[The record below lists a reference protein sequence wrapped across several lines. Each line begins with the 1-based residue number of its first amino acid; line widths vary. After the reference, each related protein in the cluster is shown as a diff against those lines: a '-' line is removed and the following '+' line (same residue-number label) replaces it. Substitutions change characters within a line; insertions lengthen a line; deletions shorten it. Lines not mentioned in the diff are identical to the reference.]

1 MKTDY
6 RFWEQNV
13 NPITMQ
19 PNEKIREWK
28 ETNDLRNERLERERI
43 SLEHNLM
50 LDGYSQQEINTKF
63 W

>member
-6 RFWEQNV
+6 RFWEQNL

-19 PNEKIREWK
+19 TNEKMREWK
-28 ETNDLRNERLERERI
+28 ETDEIKDRRLERERV
-43 SLEHNLM
+43 SFENNLM
-50 LDGYSQQEINTKF
+50 LDGFSEQEITDKF

>member
-19 PNEKIREWK
+19 PSEKIREWK
-28 ETNDLRNERLERERI
+28 ETDSIKDKRLERERI
-43 SLEHNLM
+43 SFENNLM
-50 LDGYSQQEINTKF
+50 LDGFSKQEIVDKF

>member
-6 RFWEQNV
+6 RFWEQNL

-19 PNEKIREWK
+19 TNEKMREWK
-28 ETNDLRNERLERERI
+28 ETDEIKDRRLERERV
-43 SLEHNLM
+43 SFENNLM
-50 LDGYSQQEINTKF
+50 LDGFSEQEIADKF

>member
-6 RFWEQNV
+6 RFWEQNF

-28 ETNDLRNERLERERI
+28 ETDEIKDRRLERERV
-43 SLEHNLM
+43 SFENNLM
-50 LDGYSQQEINTKF
+50 LDGFSQQEITDKF

>member
-6 RFWEQNV
+6 RFWEQNL

-19 PNEKIREWK
+19 PNERIQEFK
-28 ETNDLRNERLERERI
+28 ESEDTRDKRLERERI
-43 SLEHNLM
+43 SLERNIM
-50 LDGYSQQEINTKF
+50 LDNYGEQKKADKF

>member
-6 RFWEQNV
+6 RFWEHNL

-19 PNEKIREWK
+19 PNEKMREWK
-28 ETNDLRNERLERERI
+28 EANDAKNERLERERV
-43 SLEHNLM
+43 SFEHNLM
-50 LDGYSQQEINTKF
+50 LDGYSQQEIDTKF

>member
-13 NPITMQ
+13 NPITMK
-19 PNEKIREWK
+19 PNEIIQEFK
-28 ETNDLRNERLERERI
+28 ESDDIKDKRLERERV
-43 SLEHNLM
+43 SFEKNLM
-50 LDGYSQQEINTKF
+50 LDKYGEQKKADKF

>member
-6 RFWEQNV
+6 RFWEQNL

-19 PNEKIREWK
+19 PNERIQEFK
-28 ETNDLRNERLERERI
+28 ESDDTRDKRLERERI
-43 SLEHNLM
+43 SLERNIM
-50 LDGYSQQEINTKF
+50 LDNYGEQKKADKF

>member
-6 RFWEQNV
+6 RFWEQNF

-19 PNEKIREWK
+19 PNEIIQEFK
-28 ETNDLRNERLERERI
+28 ESNDTRDKRLERERI
-43 SLEHNLM
+43 SLERNIT
-50 LDGYSQQEINTKF
+50 LDNYGRQGKVGKF

>member
-19 PNEKIREWK
+19 PNERIQEFK
-28 ETNDLRNERLERERI
+28 ESNDTRDKRLERERI
-43 SLEHNLM
+43 SLERNIM
-50 LDGYSQQEINTKF
+50 LDNYGEQKKADKF